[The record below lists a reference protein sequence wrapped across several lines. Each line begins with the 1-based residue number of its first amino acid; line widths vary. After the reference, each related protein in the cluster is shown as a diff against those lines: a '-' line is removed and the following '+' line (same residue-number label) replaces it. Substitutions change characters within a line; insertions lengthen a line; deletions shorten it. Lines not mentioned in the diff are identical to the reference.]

1 MNTKKKELAKRR
13 KALTSRD
20 VATSKRLELRSWDPK
35 KVKGIVVCY
44 HCNKAH
50 CFFVWEI
57 NAEYED
63 AIKLWQ
69 QKMEAID
76 FRYSCGDLVFE
87 DDHPVS
93 KVLAQRQALSCESQI
108 EKAYY
113 NLEERALKLL
123 DICIHCGEGGDS
135 DFLLGR
141 AELEAKGKTEGKQ
154 CYPICTM
161 CLGKGKAIVKYPKKK
176 TNQTKKR
183 KEEVAKKL
191 R

>member
-20 VATSKRLELRSWDPK
+20 VATSKRLELRSCDSK

-50 CFFVWEI
+50 CFFAQEI

-76 FRYSCGDLVFE
+76 FRYSCGDLVF
-87 DDHPVS
+87 
-93 KVLAQRQALSCESQI
+93 
-108 EKAYY
+108 
-113 NLEERALKLL
+113 
-123 DICIHCGEGGDS
+123 
-135 DFLLGR
+135 
-141 AELEAKGKTEGKQ
+141 
-154 CYPICTM
+154 
-161 CLGKGKAIVKYPKKK
+161 
-176 TNQTKKR
+176 
-183 KEEVAKKL
+183 
-191 R
+191 